1 MTVSGTNE
9 KKDRAYI
16 DFTINGETSN
26 LTLSF
31 TKLVSVQ
38 KIMVMLYNKGEIE
51 MQRINEKYQYKT
63 TPISNSEA
71 IISGENY
78 RFTVL
83 TDRLMRLEYSHDE
96 KFEDRATQT
105 VVNRKFE
112 VPEFSVTERN
122 GSIKICT
129 ESMELTYHGGEFSKN
144 SLSAKFAG
152 ANGGSQYVCY

>member
-112 VPEFSVTERN
+112 VPEFSNRKKWEYKNMYREY
-122 GSIKICT
+122 GAYISWRRIFKKQSFSEICR
-129 ESMELTYHGGEFSKN
+129 
-144 SLSAKFAG
+144 
-152 ANGGSQYVCY
+152 C

>member
-1 MTVSGTNE
+1 MTKINTSVTVSGTNE

-71 IISGENY
+71 IISRRKLQIYCAY
-78 RFTVL
+78 RPSY
-83 TDRLMRLEYSHDE
+83 EIGI
-96 KFEDRATQT
+96 Q
-105 VVNRKFE
+105 
-112 VPEFSVTERN
+112 P
-122 GSIKICT
+122 
-129 ESMELTYHGGEFSKN
+129 
-144 SLSAKFAG
+144 
-152 ANGGSQYVCY
+152 

>member
-105 VVNRKFE
+105 VVN
-112 VPEFSVTERN
+112 
-122 GSIKICT
+122 
-129 ESMELTYHGGEFSKN
+129 L
-144 SLSAKFAG
+144 SLIHI
-152 ANGGSQYVCY
+152 